1 MTNYD
6 VFISYSRADN
16 SNGEVTRF
24 VDQLKSEFQSLYNLE
39 LRIFMDTEEI
49 RAGEDWHSRLLESL
63 RNSSSMIAFLSDN
76 YLTREYCWLEWT
88 IFERHSAVTRV
99 VDSGIKPY
107 AIVELPGLD
116 SDVYDERREWM
127 KGNRSWREI
136 LSPIQIMGKINT
148 TGMDNR
154 QVVKPMVS
162 FIHNILPKRNA
173 KDTILTECID
183 DSVRWLNDIKSRKLL
198 AEQSGRYDFIAISP
212 KFVGRVHELRSIR
225 AALNG
230 PQSLIVAA
238 TGSAGIGKT
247 EVAIAYAH
255 AFAWDYPGG
264 CWYIAAEGKT
274 ELGKLLADAMHHA
287 LGVTLDQPLSSAKD
301 GGFSYIRAALLKLP
315 EAKRKVLIVLDNVD
329 NSQLV
334 SQSSISSLDIEAK
347 YFHVLVTTRIALRAT
362 SDDPSVQ
369 RITIERMPVTDLV
382 ALLTGDLPLSNENR
396 LAAERIVEKLDYLT
410 LAVEIVGCYVKKKL
424 EKKEPLANLDRHYD
438 DPLTLLS
445 ETIKYHGNS
454 ESRYT
459 ETYEN
464 VICSI
469 LNRLSPEARWIALCV
484 ATFHPDT
491 PVREWIRGVCIS
503 VCPSLAQNVMDKG
516 RFDYELDSLVEASLV
531 HQYENNGVIRMH
543 RLVRSVVMQSGDTAN
558 QSTQNGNRIS
568 GVSVNALNAHVQSFI
583 IQRLES
589 AYTNPLSANEVD
601 TLRSLVIQ
609 LPEDELT
616 LTICKLA
623 AETLQANH
631 TVKECKVFTDY
642 ALRLL
647 SKVDNIDE
655 SLKHAI
661 NFMQGDFH
669 LKMGDW
675 ESANRLLDD
684 AYKGYKKLFGDQDAR
699 TLECAMRVDEVKRH
713 SLTGS
718 LSMSMLAEAKSSISL
733 RRQSE
738 RPTQSKENADE
749 VIADK
754 LILICKEQRISNDS
768 RLIELMNELNK
779 LGLRR
784 TELINDKGKAEV
796 SISGLKSELASKIRS
811 VLQFDWMRNIARECD
826 EVNSSFEMF
835 VNEGGTA
842 KLEKIAELERYV
854 GLIRSD
860 ITLLRNDAELAI
872 NSAAEVSD
880 ILKTLSSRVTH
891 SEDLYRE
898 IEQISERIVTTEE
911 LVRLVREKN
920 HQLESDYKEIM
931 SRANATL
938 NVSEV
943 PSNDGSLQ
951 LVSGVSDGLKHDTG
965 RELELE
971 NRQTGEPAKTRAPSS
986 VVNLANLVNVLESQ
1000 YGPLNPKTL
1009 TRRAAYASVL
1019 RNSSLYSDALTQFEL
1034 LVDAYSK
1041 SLGSGNRS
1049 TLKAR
1054 EEVIRTLL
1062 LQGEQDSVRTMVDNL
1077 ISDSCQYLG
1086 NSDVDT
1092 VDRYRL
1098 RLELYGGITDSG
1110 FSDVD
1115 FDELVQ
1121 LSQLAYGGDH
1131 PKSLDAHQLLKNR
1144 LISTKQL
1151 DRAISCQLSMLDSYA
1166 RLFGM
1171 HDKRSL
1177 TSLIDVIVLAL
1188 KFNRLPDAQ
1197 SYLAQLDSVL
1207 YGNHRSKIEDIHY
1220 FMLKSKQLS
1229 GIYLLREGNLQQGL
1243 ADLRDAFTKGRS
1255 STDIPDDLT
1264 LELQLQYGQ
1273 ALMSQRE
1280 LERAQFIVRDVYTSR
1295 KKSMGA
1301 DHPKAMIA
1309 FGVLAEILFHQ
1320 GDFRKAHSYAKRS
1333 TRILEQSGLEYI
1345 NDYHDNLALFT
1356 KLNDMLD

>member
-24 VDQLKSEFQSLYNLE
+24 VDQLKTEFQSIYNLE
-39 LRIFMDTEEI
+39 LRVFMDTEEI

-76 YLTREYCWLEWT
+76 YLKREYCWLEWT

-127 KGNRSWREI
+127 KDNRSWREI

-148 TGMDNR
+148 TGNDNR

-173 KDTILTECID
+173 KDIVMNECID

-274 ELGKLLADAMHHA
+274 ELGKLLAGAMHHA
-287 LGVTLDQPLSSAKD
+287 LGVTLDQPLISAKD
-301 GGFSYIRAALLKLP
+301 GGFSYIRAALLKFP

-329 NSQLV
+329 NSHLV
-334 SQSSISSLDIEAK
+334 SQSSISSLDIDAK
-347 YFHVLVTTRIALRAT
+347 YFHILVTTRIALRAT
-362 SDDPSVQ
+362 SGDPSIQ

-382 ALLTGDLPLSNENR
+382 ALLTGDLPLANENR
-396 LAAERIVEKLDYLT
+396 LAAERIVDKLDYLT

-424 EKKEPLANLDRHYD
+424 EKNEPLTNLDRHYD
-438 DPLTLLS
+438 DPLILLS

-469 LNRLSPEARWIALCV
+469 LNRLSQEARWIALCV
-484 ATFHPDT
+484 ATFHPDA
-491 PVREWIRGVCIS
+491 PAREWIREVCIS

-543 RLVRSVVMQSGDTAN
+543 RLVRSVVLQSGDTTN
-558 QSTQNGNRIS
+558 QFTQNGNQIS

-589 AYTNPLSANEVD
+589 AYTNPLSANEVE

-623 AETLQANH
+623 AETLQSNH

-647 SKVDNIDE
+647 SKVDNFDE

-661 NFMQGDFH
+661 YFRQADFH

-675 ESANRLLDD
+675 ESANRLVDD

-699 TLECAMRVDEVKRH
+699 TLECAMKVDEVKRH
-713 SLTGS
+713 SLARS
-718 LSMSMLAEAKSSISL
+718 LSVHRVAKAKSSIFL
-733 RRQSE
+733 SE
-738 RPTQSKENADE
+738 QRKLPTQSKENADE
-749 VIADK
+749 VIAYK
-754 LILICKEQRISNDS
+754 LEDIAVQRFLNKS
-768 RLIELMNELNK
+768 RLFELMNDLNT

-784 TELINDKGKAEV
+784 TELINDSEIAEV
-796 SISGLKSELASKIRS
+796 SIIELKSELTSKIRS
-811 VLQFDWMRNIARECD
+811 IVQLEWIRNVARVYE

-835 VNEGGTA
+835 VNDGDTT
-842 KLEKIAELERYV
+842 KLEKIAELERNI
-854 GLIRSD
+854 GRISND
-860 ITLLRNDAELAI
+860 ITLLRTDAELAI
-872 NSAAEVSD
+872 ISAAEVSEV
-880 ILKTLSSRVTH
+880 LATLSSRVAY

-898 IEQISERIVTTEE
+898 IDQISDRISSTEE
-911 LVRLVREKN
+911 LVGLVHEKD
-920 HQLESDYKEIM
+920 HQLESNYKEVM
-931 SRANATL
+931 SRAIATES
-938 NVSEV
+938 VSEV
-943 PSNDGSLQ
+943 PLKVGRLQ
-951 LVSGVSDGLKHDTG
+951 LESGVSYDLTDDPG

-971 NRQTGEPAKTRAPSS
+971 NRQTGERARTPAPSS
-986 VVNLANLVNVLESQ
+986 IADLANLVNVMESQ
-1000 YGPLNPKTL
+1000 YGPLNRKTL
-1009 TRRAAYASVL
+1009 GQRIEYAIKL
-1019 RNSSLYSDALTQFEL
+1019 RIRHMYAEALTQFEL
-1034 LVDAYSK
+1034 VVDAYSK
-1041 SLGSGNRS
+1041 SLGSGNRL

-1054 EEVIRTLL
+1054 EEVIRTHL
-1062 LQGEQDSVRTMVDNL
+1062 LQGNLDPIKSLIDDL
-1077 ISDSCQYLG
+1077 ISESIQHLG
-1086 NSDVDT
+1086 KYDPDT

-1098 RLELYGGITDSG
+1098 KLESYQGQACYGI
-1110 FSDVD
+1110 SDD
-1115 FDELVQ
+1115 DYRELVD
-1121 LSQLAYGGDH
+1121 LTCKAYGGDH
-1131 PKSLDAHQLLKNR
+1131 PKSIDALQLLKGR
-1144 LISTKQL
+1144 LISTKQFDL
-1151 DRAISCQLSMLDSYA
+1151 AVDCEASILDSYS
-1166 RLFGM
+1166 RLYGM
-1171 HDKRSL
+1171 QTKFSL
-1177 TSLIDVIVLAL
+1177 VSLVELIAL
-1188 KFNRLPDAQ
+1188 TLKSNRL
-1197 SYLAQLDSVL
+1197 SEIKEHLSELNTVL
-1207 YGNHRSKIEDIHY
+1207 TNQKVMAFDNYQY
-1220 FMLKSKQLS
+1220 FTLKCKQLS
-1229 GIYLLREGNLQQGL
+1229 GLTLVREGNLEQGL
-1243 ADLRDAFTKGRS
+1243 SELHDAFTKGRS
-1255 STDIPDDLT
+1255 SGEVPDNLT
-1264 LELQLQYGQ
+1264 LELQLQYGS
-1273 ALMSQRE
+1273 ALIRNQN
-1280 LERAQFIVRDVYTSR
+1280 LNRAEFIIRDVYTSR
-1295 KKSMGA
+1295 KKSLGA
-1301 DHPKAMIA
+1301 DHPKSMIA
-1309 FGVLAEILFHQ
+1309 FVLLAEILYLRR
-1320 GDFRKAHSYAKRS
+1320 DLKKALSYAARS
-1333 TRILEQSGLEYI
+1333 TRILESAGSEYVD
-1345 NDYHDNLALFT
+1345 DYNNSLALLT
-1356 KLNDMLD
+1356 KLSGMLE